1 MPEPVPPNGNLT
13 RRADDHF
20 LRHLGITLEALAA
33 PVDPANP
40 TGLPARATSVYRA
53 IIEARQGDEDI
64 QPRGVWQRQPK
75 RSDWPHV
82 SNLAAG
88 ALRTQGKDLQL
99 AAWLCESQVH
109 EHGLGALAPCLL
121 LAHTLCER
129 YPSALHPQLE
139 QNDTEARANILR
151 WLDQKL
157 APTLR
162 QSPLFTTE
170 DGRTTT
176 WADCEQTAQEL
187 DGDATTRSTLAAMPP
202 AILTERITALEDAHA
217 TIALLHGTFNIPQTT
232 TAPCLTALSDQVHA
246 ILTALHNE
254 RTARVPAP
262 APAPAEVPTEAPLEQ
277 TETPATATATNTPA
291 THHFRDRADAYA
303 CLAAAATYLAHVE
316 PHSPTPYLINRAVEW
331 GNMNTGALYQ
341 ELFIRLGG
349 QLSIFDMVGTDMLT
363 TPQKPTPPQ

>member
-1 MPEPVPPNGNLT
+1 MPEPVPPNGDLI

-53 IIEARQGDEDI
+53 IIEARQGDEDV

-129 YPSALHPQLE
+129 YPTALHPQLE
-139 QNDTEARANILR
+139 HDDTEARANILR

-162 QSPLFTTE
+162 QSPLFAME
-170 DGRTTT
+170 NGRATT

-187 DGDATTRSTLAAMPP
+187 DGHDAARGTLAAMPP
-202 AILTERITALEDAHA
+202 AVLAERITALEDAHA
-217 TIALLHGTFNIPQTT
+217 TIALLHGTFNTPQTT
-232 TAPCLTALSDQVHA
+232 TAPCLTALADQVHA
-246 ILTALHNE
+246 ILSALHNE

-262 APAPAEVPTEAPLEQ
+262 AAVPTEAPTEPS
-277 TETPATATATNTPA
+277 ETPATAPTTNTAEP
-291 THHFRDRADAYA
+291 HHFRDRADAYA
-303 CLAAAATYLAHVE
+303 CLAAAAAYLAHLE
-316 PHSPTPYLINRAVEW
+316 PHSPTPYLIKRAVEW

-349 QLSIFDMVGTDMLT
+349 QLSIFDMVGTDMLP

>member
-1 MPEPVPPNGNLT
+1 MPESVPSNGDLT

-20 LRHLGITLEALAA
+20 LRHLGITLEVLAA

-121 LAHTLCER
+121 LAYTLCER
-129 YPSALHPQLE
+129 YPTALHPQLE
-139 QNDTEARANILR
+139 HDDTEARANILR

-170 DGRTTT
+170 DGHATT
-176 WADCEQTAQEL
+176 WADCEQTTHEL
-187 DGDATTRSTLAAMPP
+187 DGHATTRGTLAAMPS
-202 AILTERITALEDAHA
+202 AVLTERITALEDAHA
-217 TIALLHGTFNIPQTT
+217 TIALLQHAFNTPQSA
-232 TAPCLTALSDQVHA
+232 TAPCLTALADQVHA

-254 RTARVPAP
+254 RAARTAV
-262 APAPAEVPTEAPLEQ
+262 PAEVPTAAPEEQ
-277 TETPATATATNTPA
+277 AETPATTNTSPP
-291 THHFRDRADAYA
+291 HHFRDRADAYA
-303 CLAAAATYLAHVE
+303 CLAAAATYLAHLE
-316 PHSPTPYLINRAVEW
+316 PHSPTPYLIKRAVEW

-349 QLSIFDMVGTDMLT
+349 QLSIFDMVGTDMLA

>member
-1 MPEPVPPNGNLT
+1 MPEPVPPNGDLT

-20 LRHLGITLEALAA
+20 LRHLGIAFEALAA

-99 AAWLCESQVH
+99 AAWLCEAQVH

-129 YPSALHPQLE
+129 YPTTLHPQLE
-139 QNDTEARANILR
+139 TDDTEARANILR

-170 DGRTTT
+170 DGRATT
-176 WADCEQTAQEL
+176 WADCEQTAHEL

-202 AILTERITALEDAHA
+202 ATLTERITALEDAHA
-217 TIALLHGTFNIPQTT
+217 TITLLHGTFNTPQSA
-232 TAPCLTALSDQVHA
+232 TAPCLTAMANQVQA

-254 RTARVPAP
+254 RTGRVPAP
-262 APAPAEVPTEAPLEQ
+262 ADAPTEAPAEPSEAP
-277 TETPATATATNTPA
+277 TTATATNTPA
-291 THHFRDRADAYA
+291 PHHFRDRADAYA
-303 CLAAAATYLAHVE
+303 CLAAAAAYLAHHE
-316 PHSPTPYLINRAVEW
+316 PHSPTPYLIKRAVEW

-349 QLSIFDMVGTDMLT
+349 QLSIFDMVGTDMLP

>member
-1 MPEPVPPNGNLT
+1 MPEPVPPNGGLT

-20 LRHLGITLEALAA
+20 LRHLGIAFEALAA
-33 PVDPANP
+33 PVDSANP

-99 AAWLCESQVH
+99 AAWLCEAQVH

-129 YPSALHPQLE
+129 YPTALHPQLE
-139 QNDTEARANILR
+139 TDDTEARANILR

-170 DGRTTT
+170 DGRATT
-176 WADCEQTAQEL
+176 WADCEQTAHEL

-202 AILTERITALEDAHA
+202 ATLTERITALEDAHA
-217 TIALLHGTFNIPQTT
+217 TITLLHGTFNTPQSA
-232 TAPCLTALSDQVHA
+232 TAPCLTAMANQVQA

-254 RTARVPAP
+254 RTGRVPAP
-262 APAPAEVPTEAPLEQ
+262 ADAPTEAPAEPSEAP
-277 TETPATATATNTPA
+277 TTATATNTPA
-291 THHFRDRADAYA
+291 PHHFRDRADAYA
-303 CLAAAATYLAHVE
+303 CLAAAATYLAHLE
-316 PHSPTPYLINRAVEW
+316 PHSPTPYLIKRAVEW

-349 QLSIFDMVGTDMLT
+349 QLSIFDMVGTDMLP

>member
-1 MPEPVPPNGNLT
+1 MPETVPPNGDLT
-13 RRADDHF
+13 RRADDYF
-20 LRHLGITLEALAA
+20 LRHLGIAFETLAA

-109 EHGLGALAPCLL
+109 EHGLPALAPCLL

-129 YPSALHPQLE
+129 YWTALHPQLDNE
-139 QNDTEARANILR
+139 DAEARANILR

-162 QSPLFTTE
+162 QAPLFTTE
-170 DGRTTT
+170 DGRAAT
-176 WADCEQTAQEL
+176 WADSEQSVHAL
-187 DGDATTRSTLAAMPP
+187 DGHDSAKGTLTAMPP
-202 AILTERITALEDAHA
+202 EALTERITALEDAHA
-217 TIALLHGTFNIPQTT
+217 TISLLQRTFDTPQRT
-232 TAPCLTALSDQVHA
+232 TAPCLNALADQVHA

-254 RTARVPAP
+254 RDERTP
-262 APAPAEVPTEAPLEQ
+262 APAPAEVRAEAPPERA
-277 TETPATATATNTPA
+277 EAPVTATTTNTPEP
-291 THHFRDRADAYA
+291 HHFRDRADAYA
-303 CLAAAATYLAHVE
+303 CLAAAATYLAHLE
-316 PHSPTPYLINRAVEW
+316 PHSPTPYLIKRAVEW

-363 TPQKPTPPQ
+363 APQQPTPPQ